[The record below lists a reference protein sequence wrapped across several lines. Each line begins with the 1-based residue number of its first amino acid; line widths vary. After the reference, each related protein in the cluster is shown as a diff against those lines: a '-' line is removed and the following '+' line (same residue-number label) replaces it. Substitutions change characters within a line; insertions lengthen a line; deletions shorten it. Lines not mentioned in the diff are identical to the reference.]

1 MATEESQVVY
11 LTERNDFLEFI
22 KNNPYVIVKAT
33 ATWCGPCKRVKPFID
48 KWIEILP
55 KKNTC
60 CYC

>member
-48 KWIEILP
+48 KWI
-55 KKNTC
+55 
-60 CYC
+60 